1 MAALSPAHLALGNA
15 VRARREKLG
24 LSQEALAESAT
35 LHRNHIGLIERGEVD
50 LGLHRLL
57 LLSHALD
64 LPASQLVDAA
74 ERANG
79 AAA

>member
-1 MAALSPAHLALGNA
+1 VAALSPAHLALGNA

-24 LSQEALAESAT
+24 LSQEGLADRAT

-57 LLSHALD
+57 LLSHALAV
-64 LPASQLVDAA
+64 PAAQLVDAA